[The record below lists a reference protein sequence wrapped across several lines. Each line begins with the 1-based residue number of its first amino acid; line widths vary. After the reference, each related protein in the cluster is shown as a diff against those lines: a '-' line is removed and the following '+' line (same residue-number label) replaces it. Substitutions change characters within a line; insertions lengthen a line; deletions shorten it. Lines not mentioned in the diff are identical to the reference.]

1 MHKDERWDNT
11 TGELTEMNHASNSPE
26 ERCAI
31 VTGASRGIGRGIALE
46 LARRGCNIA
55 INGVSADPAQMEKGA
70 YAVEREIQE
79 MGRKTHVVRADISK
93 AEDRER
99 LVQET
104 LEKFGRIDL
113 LVNNAG
119 VAPKARKDILETEE
133 ESFDRLIHINLR
145 GPFFLTQ
152 RVAREMV
159 KQVET
164 GTPHRPV
171 VVFVTSISAATP
183 SPSRPEYC
191 ISKAGLSMA
200 STLYASRLIECGIH
214 VYEVRP
220 GIIATDM
227 TSVVKEKYDKLIGEG
242 LVPQKRWGTPEDI
255 GRLVAAMANGDFG
268 YAPGAIVEASGGMQI
283 QPL

>member
-1 MHKDERWDNT
+1 
-11 TGELTEMNHASNSPE
+11 MNHASNRPE

-46 LARRGCNIA
+46 LARRGCNIV

-79 MGRKTHVVRADISK
+79 MGRETLVVRADISE

-104 LEKFGRIDL
+104 LERFGRIDL

-119 VAPKARKDILETEE
+119 VAPKVRMDILETEE
-133 ESFDRLIHINLR
+133 ESLDRLIRINLR

-159 KQVET
+159 KQVEA
-164 GTPHRPV
+164 GTTHTPV

-200 STLYASRLIECGIH
+200 SKLFASRLIECGIQ

-242 LVPQKRWGTPEDI
+242 LVPQKRWGYPEDI